1 MANEFYSKM
10 AEIYNK
16 LQDGTA
22 AKDEKY
28 RFDSEICQCCMRED
42 VLMHIIRREAT
53 RLKKAHL
60 SEKAV

>member
-1 MANEFYSKM
+1 MDNKFYSTM

-22 AKDEKY
+22 TKDEKC
-28 RFDSEICQCCMRED
+28 RFDLEICQCCMRED
-42 VLMHIIRREAT
+42 MLMDIIHREAAQ
-53 RLKKAHL
+53 LKGAHL